1 MSHPRKE
8 IIKGTTLVRGIDAE
22 GRAGSSADERQSYG
36 SALVDHLRAHGHRIT
51 VGRLTLEVAEKFGFC
66 WGVDKAVDIVQQAI
80 DAYPGKRIWIL
91 NEIIHNPGVNR
102 DFIARGARFI
112 KGSYA
117 EPGGFERVSAE
128 DVAIIPAFS
137 AEVEDVER
145 LQEIG
150 CTVIDTTCPWV
161 LKPHLRTKRNI
172 EAGFTTV
179 IHATLGHAETLA
191 TCSLILHEGGRYLV
205 VRDPE
210 EARTVCDFIE
220 GAVDAGTLTARLGR
234 GISPGFDPARD
245 LDRVALINQTTMMA
259 SESREIGRMIEDAVR
274 RRHGDAGLAE
284 HFRDFDTICN
294 ATQENQDAMLA
305 LVERRTPDLMLVV
318 GGFNSSNTRNLARI
332 AAARGIPT
340 YHIEDAGSLER
351 GRIRHQPVGTLKLV
365 ETSGWLPAEGPVRIG
380 FTAGASTP
388 DTRLAAVMERTA
400 ELAGVDLAP
409 ALAPADRERGDSR

>member
-1 MSHPRKE
+1 MNHSPKG
-8 IIKGTTLVRGIDAE
+8 IIKGTSLVRSSDAD

-36 SALVDHLRAHGHRIT
+36 SALIDHLRAHGHRLT

-66 WGVDKAVDIVQQAI
+66 WGVDKAVDIVQHAI
-80 DAYPGKRIWIL
+80 DTYPGKRIWIL

-102 DFIARGARFI
+102 DFIERGARFI

-117 EPGGFERVSAE
+117 EPGGFERVAAE

-145 LQEIG
+145 LKEIG

-172 EAGFTTV
+172 EAGYTTI

-210 EARTVCDFIE
+210 EAQVVCDFIE
-220 GAVDAGTLTARLGR
+220 GKADAAALMARLGR
-234 GISPGFDPARD
+234 GVSPGFDPERD
-245 LDRVALINQTTMMA
+245 LQRVALINQTTMMA
-259 SESREIGRMIEDAVR
+259 SESREIGRMIEAAVR
-274 RRHGDAGLAE
+274 RRRGDAELTE
-284 HFRDFDTICN
+284 RFRDFDTICN

-305 LVERRTPDLMLVV
+305 LVERRTPDIMLVV

-332 AAARGIPT
+332 AVARGIPT
-340 YHIEDAGSLER
+340 YHIEDARGLER
-351 GRIRHQPVGTLKLV
+351 GRIRYQAVGTPELV
-365 ETSGWLPAEGPVRIG
+365 ETSGWLPPEGPVTIG

-400 ELAGVDLAP
+400 ELAGVDLGSVLTP
-409 ALAPADRERGDSR
+409 PGGRRGDSR